1 MLLNYINEI
10 TIYIMEDVA
19 IHGSSGNDVYKVVPK
34 DEEISKIKENK
45 KITIHHV
52 YSNRGVPRSP
62 LNL

>member
-34 DEEISKIKENK
+34 DEEISKIKK
-45 KITIHHV
+45 KKLKGLLKIFLSLYDI
-52 YSNRGVPRSP
+52 P
-62 LNL
+62 L

>member
-34 DEEISKIKENK
+34 DEEISKIK

>member
-34 DEEISKIKENK
+34 DEEISKIKLK
-45 KITIHHV
+45 KLQFITSIQTV
-52 YSNRGVPRSP
+52 GFQGPR
-62 LNL
+62 

>member
-34 DEEISKIKENK
+34 DEEMALGTRLCGEVAVSGGSTVRLKVV
-45 KITIHHV
+45 T
-52 YSNRGVPRSP
+52 
-62 LNL
+62 